1 MFNTLAILD
10 NTHHRGHNSTST
22 AQHVQ
27 LVTEI
32 VQTTDFQ

>member
-1 MFNTLAILD
+1 MFPTLVTWT
-10 NTHHRGHNSTST
+10 THIIEDTTTSA